1 MSEALM
7 FAGNPKV
14 QEIISE
20 LFKVNDFGNTLL
32 KEAIDGKSQA
42 TLCFSPI
49 LWSRDIDNITRSIA
63 DLLQCESTLYSRDR
77 ALDRIIVT
85 FQK

>member
-1 MSEALM
+1 M
-7 FAGNPKV
+7 FASNPKV

-20 LFKVNDFGNTLL
+20 LFKVKDFGDTLL
-32 KEAIDGKSQA
+32 KEAIDGEAEA

-63 DLLQCESTLYSRDR
+63 DLLQCKSTLYAKDI